1 MSTNLSPNLSHHLTG
16 SALSIIIQSVNSG
29 PDWDCVWELEKL
41 HFGRIFVWSWACGHM
56 LRRLSLLKPLQET
69 ISCGQQSFM
78 KVYFIRKDIEEGL
91 KEADERLHCVLVDR
105 RMGVHL

>member
-1 MSTNLSPNLSHHLTG
+1 
-16 SALSIIIQSVNSG
+16 
-29 PDWDCVWELEKL
+29 
-41 HFGRIFVWSWACGHM
+41 M